1 MSNENAMVTFAE
13 AASLA
18 SAELEK
24 ERRGNVFG
32 IPFGIDLLD
41 EHLGKIKKGQIYLVG
56 GFSAMGKSYF
66 AINLVDSMLKSEQ
79 AVKVAVFSTELKRS
93 EYIIRLACMRV
104 GIWEKQL
111 MNDMEAYAKEV
122 RDEYLK
128 ISMLEKSKQFYI
140 KGQAIDMD
148 EIRKEIERV
157 KPDVVFIDYIQE
169 CSINGEARMDRKMP
183 ALKEAIK
190 RISIDYDCAVFIMS
204 QINQS
209 AANNEYDAEYGNPFN
224 WGSEFY
230 NAADVAIKIHRERVD
245 GLMKDELLIHV
256 IKGRRSGEQKMAMK
270 IEPGYKLTR
279 LSSWNR

>member
-1 MSNENAMVTFAE
+1 
-13 AASLA
+13 
-18 SAELEK
+18 
-24 ERRGNVFG
+24 
-32 IPFGIDLLD
+32 
-41 EHLGKIKKGQIYLVG
+41 
-56 GFSAMGKSYF
+56 
-66 AINLVDSMLKSEQ
+66 
-79 AVKVAVFSTELKRS
+79 
-93 EYIIRLACMRV
+93 
-104 GIWEKQL
+104 
-111 MNDMEAYAKEV
+111 
-122 RDEYLK
+122 
-128 ISMLEKSKQFYI
+128 
-140 KGQAIDMD
+140 
-148 EIRKEIERV
+148 
-157 KPDVVFIDYIQE
+157 
-169 CSINGEARMDRKMP
+169 MDRKMP